1 MTGADQII
9 GDRDARS
16 LHEVYLELAEIADV
30 ILATLF
36 DPKCR
41 TVSTYHESRVS
52 EGQALALRQEAVE
65 SQSLTFGKVND
76 VEVVLM
82 LLQPDIGMIRHTR
95 GPGGVNSRLVRH
107 RQRDQ
112 PHTFF
117 CPVVIYPIDHVAVGG
132 MTTEQE
138 EDGHVIAGTF
148 QGVGQTGVSRTNTRI
163 ARRSLDFPRGNTHP
177 G

>member
-52 EGQALALRQEAVE
+52 EGQALALCQQAVE

-82 LLQPDIGMIRHTR
+82 LLQPNIGVIRHTR

-107 RQRDQ
+107 RQWDQ
-112 PHTFF
+112 LHSFF
-117 CPVVIYPIDHVAVGG
+117 CPVVINPIDHIAVGG
-132 MTTEQE
+132 MTSEQE
-138 EDGHVIAGTF
+138 EDGDVVAGAL
-148 QGVGQTGVSRTNTRI
+148 QRVGQAGVSGTNTRV
-163 ARRSLDFPRGNTHP
+163 ARRSLDFPRGNTDP